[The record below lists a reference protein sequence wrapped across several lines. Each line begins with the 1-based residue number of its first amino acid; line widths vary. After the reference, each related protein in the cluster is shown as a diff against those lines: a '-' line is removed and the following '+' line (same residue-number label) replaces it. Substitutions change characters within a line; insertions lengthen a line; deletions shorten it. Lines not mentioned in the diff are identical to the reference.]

1 MQQSFLVKFSQSIID
16 YKSLEGFEMIFS
28 FFSSNTFELLL
39 LRRIVHSSKEMM
51 AEMENL
57 RAEKVSLEESS
68 KLAEKKF
75 DDELAELKAQI
86 GTLQSQV

>member
-1 MQQSFLVKFSQSIID
+1 
-16 YKSLEGFEMIFS
+16 
-28 FFSSNTFELLL
+28 
-39 LRRIVHSSKEMM
+39 MM

-75 DDELAELKAQI
+75 VDELTELKAQI
-86 GTLQSQV
+86 GTLQSQVYFAARHEAEARAESPF